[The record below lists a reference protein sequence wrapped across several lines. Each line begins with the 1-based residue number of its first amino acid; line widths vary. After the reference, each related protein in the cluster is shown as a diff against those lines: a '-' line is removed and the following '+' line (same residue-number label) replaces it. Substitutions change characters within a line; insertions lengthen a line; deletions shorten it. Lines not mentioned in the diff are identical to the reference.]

1 MLRLVWPVLLEQVLG
16 LSVGFT
22 DKWLAGNLLQGAEPL
37 AAVGLVAYCLSF
49 LPGLFAI
56 PAVAATALVSRSVG
70 AGDLPGARRAA
81 AQSLLVAAVLTA
93 AVLWLVTMFGDRF
106 VEALGLPSGSTALAS
121 RYLAIV
127 LPALPAMMVI
137 HVGVAV
143 LRGAGDMWAGLLA
156 MSVVNLVN
164 AGASFALAVGAAGL
178 PRLGW
183 EGLAWGT
190 TVGYCLGAG
199 CVIGLL
205 CRQGRGLRPGRT
217 DWLPDG
223 SWLGRILHVGVP
235 AGLDALANASC
246 HLAFLSIVNRLGDV
260 AAAAHS
266 VAITIESL
274 AFLPGS
280 AFMVVAATLAG
291 QFLGA
296 GDERRARRSVWLAAM
311 ACATLMSVAGIVFLA
326 TADTLAAWFV
336 GGGSRQPEV
345 APLVLVEI
353 SEEDLGAHPWPWSP
367 VDYSLFFG
375 AALPF
380 QPPVLAVE
388 PVLAWKTA
396 DPQQMMLL
404 HNQVLRA
411 PKVLLGSELGFP
423 EDPALVPPLQE
434 VPVLRHVEGDSSA
447 VREFPLVALQP
458 SEDLRLASTLGFFE
472 PSAAGDGKPVG
483 RVPLVFRYRGQVVPS
498 FVLQAAMLYFGVTP
512 EVVEVAPGSHI
523 ALGE

>member
-1 MLRLVWPVLLEQVLG
+1 MLHLVWPVLLEQLLG

-22 DKWLAGNLLQGAEPL
+22 DKWLAGNLLEGVEPL

-56 PAVAATALVSRSVG
+56 PAVAATAIVSRSVG
-70 AGDLPGARRAA
+70 GGDLAGARRAA
-81 AQSLLVAAVLTA
+81 AQALLLAALITA
-93 AVLWLVTMFGDRF
+93 AVLCLVAGFGNMF
-106 VEALGLPSGSTALAS
+106 VEALGLPSGSTALAL

-127 LPALPAMMVI
+127 LPALPAMMII

-164 AGASFALAVGAAGL
+164 AAASYALAVGAAGL

-190 TVGYCLGAG
+190 TIGYCLGAG

-205 CRQGRGLRPGRT
+205 GRRKGGLRPCLA

-223 SWLGRILHVGVP
+223 SWMMRMLRVGVP
-235 AGLDALANASC
+235 AGVDAVANACC

-296 GDERRARRSVWLAAM
+296 GDERRARRSVWQAAI
-311 ACATLMSVAGIVFLA
+311 ACMTLMSAAGLVFLA
-326 TADTLAAWFV
+326 TADGLAAWFV

-345 APLVLVEI
+345 ARLTAQLVRIV
-353 SEEDLGAHPWPWSP
+353 A
-367 VDYSLFFG
+367 F
-375 AALPF
+375 A
-380 QPPVLAVE
+380 QPPLA
-388 PVLAWKTA
+388 
-396 DPQQMMLL
+396 LL
-404 HNQVLRA
+404 MVFSGGLR
-411 PKVLLGSELGFP
+411 G
-423 EDPALVPPLQE
+423 
-434 VPVLRHVEGDSSA
+434 
-447 VREFPLVALQP
+447 
-458 SEDLRLASTLGFFE
+458 
-472 PSAAGDGKPVG
+472 AGAT
-483 RVPLVFRYRGQVVPS
+483 RVPLAVNVLGMLVVRLPLAVFLTQDSVTLPAGMGTIPGLGLEAIGAWYAMAADLTVRG
-498 FVLQAAMLYFGVTP
+498 LAMLIIFTRKNWSRVR
-512 EVVEVAPGSHI
+512 V
-523 ALGE
+523 

>member
-1 MLRLVWPVLLEQVLG
+1 MLRLVWPVLLEQLLG

-22 DKWLAGNLLQGAEPL
+22 DKWLAGNLLEGAEPL

-49 LPGLFAI
+49 LPGLFAV
-56 PAVAATALVSRSVG
+56 PAVAATAIVSRSVG

-81 AQSLLVAAVLTA
+81 AQALLLAAVITTAVLCLVA
-93 AVLWLVTMFGDRF
+93 MFGDIF
-106 VEALGLPSGSTALAS
+106 VQALGLPSGSTALAS

-127 LPALPAMMVI
+127 LPALPAMMII

-164 AGASFALAVGAAGL
+164 AAASFALAVGAAGL

-190 TVGYCLGAG
+190 TAGYCLGAG

-205 CRQGRGLRPGRT
+205 GRRTGGLRPCRA
-217 DWLPDG
+217 DWLPDWG
-223 SWLGRILHVGVP
+223 WLGRILHVGVP
-235 AGLDALANASC
+235 AGMDAIANACC
-246 HLAFLSIVNRLGDV
+246 HLAFLSIINRLGDV

-296 GDERRARRSVWLAAM
+296 GDERRARRSVWQAAIACM
-311 ACATLMSVAGIVFLA
+311 ALMSSAGLVFLA
-326 TADTLAAWFV
+326 TADGLAAWFV

-345 APLVLVEI
+345 AALTAQLVRIV
-353 SEEDLGAHPWPWSP
+353 A
-367 VDYSLFFG
+367 F
-375 AALPF
+375 A
-380 QPPVLAVE
+380 QPPLALLMVLSGG
-388 PVLAWKTA
+388 
-396 DPQQMMLL
+396 
-404 HNQVLRA
+404 LR
-411 PKVLLGSELGFP
+411 G
-423 EDPALVPPLQE
+423 
-434 VPVLRHVEGDSSA
+434 
-447 VREFPLVALQP
+447 
-458 SEDLRLASTLGFFE
+458 
-472 PSAAGDGKPVG
+472 AGAT
-483 RVPLVFRYRGQVVPS
+483 RVPLVVNVLGMILVRLPLALLLARESVTLPAGMGTIPGLGLAAIGAWYAMAADLTVRG
-498 FVLQAAMLYFGVTP
+498 LAMLIIFTRKNWSRVR
-512 EVVEVAPGSHI
+512 V
-523 ALGE
+523 

>member
-1 MLRLVWPVLLEQVLG
+1 MGGRLGRDAGEDASGVVRTAGTVRPGPQVVWPVLLLPVLLEQLLG

-22 DKWLAGNLLQGAEPL
+22 DKWLAGNLLEGAEPL

-56 PAVAATALVSRSVG
+56 PAVAATAIVSRSVG
-70 AGDLPGARRAA
+70 AGDLNAARRAA
-81 AQSLLVAAVLTA
+81 AQTLLMAAVLTA
-93 AVLWLVTMFGDRF
+93 AVLCLVALYGDIF
-106 VEALGLPSGSTALAS
+106 VQSLGLPAGSTALAS

-127 LPALPAMMVI
+127 LPALPAMMII

-164 AGASFALAVGAAGL
+164 AVASFALAVGAAGL

-190 TVGYCLGAG
+190 TLGYCLGAG

-205 CRQGRGLRPGRT
+205 GRRGRGLRPSRA
-217 DWLPDG
+217 DWLPDWG
-223 SWLGRILHVGVP
+223 WLRRILHVGVP
-235 AGLDALANASC
+235 AGVDAIANASC
-246 HLAFLSIVNRLGDV
+246 HLVFLSIVNRLGDV

-296 GDERRARRSVWLAAM
+296 GDERRARRSVWQAAM
-311 ACATLMSVAGIVFLA
+311 ACMTLMSAAGLVFLA
-326 TADTLAAWFV
+326 TADGLADWFV

-345 APLVLVEI
+345 AALTAKLVRIV
-353 SEEDLGAHPWPWSP
+353 A
-367 VDYSLFFG
+367 F
-375 AALPF
+375 A
-380 QPPVLAVE
+380 QPPLALLMVLSGGLRGAGATRVPMVVNFLGLLLVRLPLAVF
-388 PVLAWKTA
+388 LAWDSIVLPNGLGTIPGLGLAAIGAWYAMAA
-396 DPQQMMLL
+396 DLT
-404 HNQVLRA
+404 
-411 PKVLLGSELGFP
+411 
-423 EDPALVPPLQE
+423 
-434 VPVLRHVEGDSSA
+434 
-447 VREFPLVALQP
+447 VRGL
-458 SEDLRLASTLGFFE
+458 
-472 PSAAGDGKPVG
+472 
-483 RVPLVFRYRGQVVPS
+483 
-498 FVLQAAMLYFGVTP
+498 AMLVIFTRKNWSRVR
-512 EVVEVAPGSHI
+512 V
-523 ALGE
+523 